1 METVVP
7 PPADS
12 ELHLLT
18 EWGDPDSSA
27 RRKKAVMATVLL
39 HLALIGGLVAVPPM
53 IPEAAEKP
61 QPKPHV
67 TILEPLTQL
76 TQKAPNTGKINK
88 EFEAKLELPRAA
100 THAPVAPPPQPK
112 AQAPRPAVIPPAPAP
127 RAATPAPALPEP
139 PKLETATKE
148 PPKPELPG
156 VVQAPVPAPP
166 QIQPVEKPK
175 LALENVGEGAPAP
188 PPGRGRIPIPSSS
201 VTSAVHDLTHASGGA
216 LIVGDSGASSS
227 DYGSITQ
234 RPAPGVPLSNLQL
247 LSDEQGVDFK
257 PYLIQILA
265 TVKRNWL
272 AVMPESVRLGRHGK
286 VSIQFSIAKNGNV
299 LKLVFASNSGA
310 DALDRA
316 AVAGISAS
324 SPFPPLPGEFR
335 GDRIVLQ
342 MNFVYR

>member
-1 METVVP
+1 MV
-7 PPADS
+7 
-12 ELHLLT
+12 
-18 EWGDPDSSA
+18 
-27 RRKKAVMATVLL
+27 
-39 HLALIGGLVAVPPM
+39 
-53 IPEAAEKP
+53 
-61 QPKPHV
+61 
-67 TILEPLTQL
+67 
-76 TQKAPNTGKINK
+76 
-88 EFEAKLELPRAA
+88 
-100 THAPVAPPPQPK
+100 
-112 AQAPRPAVIPPAPAP
+112 
-127 RAATPAPALPEP
+127 
-139 PKLETATKE
+139 
-148 PPKPELPG
+148 
-156 VVQAPVPAPP
+156 
-166 QIQPVEKPK
+166 
-175 LALENVGEGAPAP
+175 
-188 PPGRGRIPIPSSS
+188 
-201 VTSAVHDLTHASGGA
+201 
-216 LIVGDSGASSS
+216 VGDAGASSS